1 MNPQIISSIPFVS
14 VPLVSLHP
22 MRHSTEL
29 SDYEFEPLQPTTV
42 ALSPAAVDWAVQMGQ
57 QVAPGQQWMTFLR
70 ALALR
75 GVQQWLEDGA
85 SGLLL
90 TYDPT
95 ESPGLAVQGRVNGF
109 RLCIVSQGTLSDG
122 QVPIPKRTLEDAE
135 AFAHLYLLVDVREET
150 DQVTILGG
158 LRRDRLLAQQDAL
171 VFNETDREKDD
182 ANDTCFVPV
191 AFFNAAPEE
200 ILLYLNCLDP
210 AQLEPA
216 GQLAQATLTPQEAT
230 QERIQAA
237 TQEAINVWRWL
248 GDSRRERFANRLDTL
263 ANTVTSTLTWALLPP
278 LSLSPAMRSSHGP
291 AETLEVVL
299 RQLESAG
306 VVIPATARGAYTDLH
321 RAGVPLRLCAL
332 TWTHLEGSQPEW
344 CMLLVLGP
352 TPGEQILPGTR
363 LVVRDAETILAD
375 STLSPTSGANHL
387 YAQVFGTWDEAFKVS
402 VALPDGSTLSW
413 PPFVF
418 RPEA

>member
-1 MNPQIISSIPFVS
+1 MNPQIIASIPFVS

-85 SGLLL
+85 SGLML

-109 RLCIVSQGTLSDG
+109 RLCIVPQGTLSDG

-158 LRRDRLLAQQDAL
+158 LRRDRLLAQRDTL
-171 VFNETDREKDD
+171 LSSDD
-182 ANDTCFVPV
+182 GTYIVPV
-191 AFFNAAPEE
+191 AFFDTSPEE
-200 ILLYLNCLDP
+200 ILLYLHCLDP
-210 AQLEPA
+210 AQVEGI
-216 GQLAQATLTPQEAT
+216 GQLP
-230 QERIQAA
+230 QAA
-237 TQEAINVWRWL
+237 PPIQEVINVGRWL
-248 GDSRRERFANRLDTL
+248 DNFRGERFANHLDTL

-291 AETLEVVL
+291 AGTLSAVL

-306 VVIPATARGAYTDLH
+306 VVIPATARGAYTDLQ
-321 RAGVPLRLCAL
+321 RAGMPLRLCVL
-332 TWTHLEGSQPEW
+332 TWTHLDDAQPEW
-344 CMLLVLGP
+344 CLLFVLGP

-363 LVVRDAETILAD
+363 LVVRDAKTILAD